1 MELEE
6 TTFVD
11 DKLPIISGLSG
22 AIDLCLII
30 RLFEKISNYYRPHDC
45 ECVCVCVCILYV
57 CRVCV
62 FVEMFAGSFWINNN
76 TLHHTLVVSQ
86 HQWFALCCLKL

>member
-6 TTFVD
+6 TAFVD

-30 RLFEKISNYYRPHDC
+30 RLFEKISNYYWLHDSLC
-45 ECVCVCVCILYV
+45 AYV
-57 CRVCV
+57 CTARV
-62 FVEMFAGSFWINNN
+62 FV
-76 TLHHTLVVSQ
+76 
-86 HQWFALCCLKL
+86 